1 MVRKMEGRVI
11 LAAVVFAAFTACS
24 DNVKEHTAPAI
35 HDRDS
40 VSMMTSY
47 GVNTLISDS
56 GIIKYRIVTERWDVN
71 IVRNPSRWTF
81 EKGIF
86 FEQFDEKF
94 HVQAYIQ
101 ADTAWYYDVKKLWHL
116 RGRVR
121 IRNINGLIYT
131 SEELYWD
138 GISHE
143 LYSNVFSKVVTPER
157 QMEGSYFRS
166 DEQMRHYLV
175 SNSKGSFEREDMTGE
190 NKAEEQPQDP
200 ADTTKVEEYVRPAT
214 QKHRRGWLIVSML
227 ASAFFS
233 GMEIAFVSSNRLL
246 AEMDK
251 EKNGLAQKAL
261 NIFYQHPN
269 NFVSTM
275 LVGNNIALVIY
286 GILFAK
292 IFDETL
298 FYPLSD
304 GMRVTCDTLL
314 STLIVLFTGEFLP
327 KSIFKNN
334 PNTLLTVFAIPAYLF
349 YVVLYPISR
358 LATLLSK
365 GLLRLIGIRM
375 NKDVDGH
382 EFTKVDLDYLVQSS
396 IDNAARDEEIGEEV
410 KIFQNALDFS
420 ETKVR
425 DCMVPRT
432 EIDAVEDTTTISGL
446 QQMFVESGHS
456 KIIVYHEDI
465 DHITGYVHSSD
476 MFRLTAAQS
485 DATLNSLSSTL
496 LRSIS
501 YVPESMLASKL
512 MRMLMQQK
520 RSLAVVVD
528 EFGGT
533 SGLVSLEDIM
543 EEITGEIED
552 EHDNTNHVAKQISE
566 NEYVLSARLE
576 IEKINE
582 MFELDLPE
590 SDEYMTLGGLI
601 LHEYQSFPKLNEVV
615 TIHGYEFKIIKNT
628 ATKIELVRLKVVE

>member
-1 MVRKMEGRVI
+1 MEGRVI

-214 QKHRRGWLIVSML
+214 QKHRRG
-227 ASAFFS
+227 
-233 GMEIAFVSSNRLL
+233 
-246 AEMDK
+246 
-251 EKNGLAQKAL
+251 AQ
-261 NIFYQHPN
+261 
-269 NFVSTM
+269 
-275 LVGNNIALVIY
+275 
-286 GILFAK
+286 
-292 IFDETL
+292 
-298 FYPLSD
+298 
-304 GMRVTCDTLL
+304 
-314 STLIVLFTGEFLP
+314 
-327 KSIFKNN
+327 
-334 PNTLLTVFAIPAYLF
+334 
-349 YVVLYPISR
+349 
-358 LATLLSK
+358 
-365 GLLRLIGIRM
+365 
-375 NKDVDGH
+375 
-382 EFTKVDLDYLVQSS
+382 
-396 IDNAARDEEIGEEV
+396 
-410 KIFQNALDFS
+410 
-420 ETKVR
+420 
-425 DCMVPRT
+425 
-432 EIDAVEDTTTISGL
+432 
-446 QQMFVESGHS
+446 
-456 KIIVYHEDI
+456 
-465 DHITGYVHSSD
+465 
-476 MFRLTAAQS
+476 
-485 DATLNSLSSTL
+485 
-496 LRSIS
+496 
-501 YVPESMLASKL
+501 
-512 MRMLMQQK
+512 
-520 RSLAVVVD
+520 
-528 EFGGT
+528 
-533 SGLVSLEDIM
+533 
-543 EEITGEIED
+543 
-552 EHDNTNHVAKQISE
+552 
-566 NEYVLSARLE
+566 
-576 IEKINE
+576 
-582 MFELDLPE
+582 
-590 SDEYMTLGGLI
+590 
-601 LHEYQSFPKLNEVV
+601 
-615 TIHGYEFKIIKNT
+615 
-628 ATKIELVRLKVVE
+628 